1 MPRPLR
7 VLLSLVLAGG
17 LLTLVVLGSG
27 LGLQDLSSAFGALG
41 WRMWMASLAVQGSL
55 YVLRALRLRALLG
68 VGEGSP
74 RLGALIAVSAT
85 HTTLAYFLPAR
96 LGEAALPLLLSRG
109 AGARASAGTAALL
122 LVRLLDLACLA
133 LLMAAACL
141 VLGAGS
147 HAERLPWLSSAGWA
161 LLVPAAL
168 FTGLLLCSGAAVR
181 LGTGLLRL
189 TGLGRTTP
197 GARALAFLPRVAAD
211 ASAVGPGRLLHGAL
225 WSAPLWFGVFAF
237 WGLVSVGT
245 GLEGLSWAE
254 ATFGASLT
262 VLSTLL
268 PLNLFAGVGFQDAG
282 FAFGFG
288 LLGVSKEAAAAS
300 ALATHAIYAG
310 NLALFGLVGQAWL
323 ARRRASGAAG

>member
-27 LGLQDLSSAFGALG
+27 LGLQDLRSAFGALG

-68 VGEGSP
+68 GGEGGA

-147 HAERLPWLSSAGWA
+147 HAERLPWLTSAGWA